1 MAEMV
6 YRLGGRHR
14 ALWEYQEG
22 QTWHVHAQTELLEAA
37 LERGERA
44 VAFTM
49 RGAEYTVDLAAGTQ
63 TNDATRFVRSVRRL
77 EGMSLAAAG

>member
-22 QTWHVHAQTELLEAA
+22 PTWHVHAQTELLEH
-37 LERGERA
+37 LQRDIICGR
-44 VAFTM
+44 V
-49 RGAEYTVDLAAGTQ
+49 L
-63 TNDATRFVRSVRRL
+63 DATSTFEARRQH
-77 EGMSLAAAG
+77 MA